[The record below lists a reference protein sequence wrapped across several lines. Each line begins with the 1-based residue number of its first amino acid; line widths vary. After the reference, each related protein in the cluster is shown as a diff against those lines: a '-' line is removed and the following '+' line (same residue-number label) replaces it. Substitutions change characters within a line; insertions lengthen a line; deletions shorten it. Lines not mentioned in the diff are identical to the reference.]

1 MKQKTLK
8 LVEEVQEEVLLDDD
22 EKPEKL
28 TGRSDRK
35 TPSPELPEK
44 KVEILTE
51 IKEEDTESKYDLEI
65 PEGL

>member
-1 MKQKTLK
+1 
-8 LVEEVQEEVLLDDD
+8 LDDD